1 MAVEY
6 KGKGKQQNS
15 SERQSHKSDR
25 VNEAN
30 SAITTLVGA
39 EVQGVAASIQ
49 KIDASLNGFEERFSD
64 SLVERIDQIG
74 ARIWVKTT
82 QKLAERRSGKADV
95 AYAVDMA
102 IAEEIDVPFF
112 EIPALPKICPS
123 SEFGCLPT

>member
-1 MAVEY
+1 MPVKYE
-6 KGKGKQQNS
+6 GKGKQQAG
-15 SERQSHKSDR
+15 SERQSQKTER

-30 SAITTLVGA
+30 SAITALVGS

-49 KIDASLNGFEERFSD
+49 RIDATLDGFEERFSD

-82 QKLAERRSGKADV
+82 QKLAERRSAKADV

-123 SEFGCLPT
+123 SDLGCLPM